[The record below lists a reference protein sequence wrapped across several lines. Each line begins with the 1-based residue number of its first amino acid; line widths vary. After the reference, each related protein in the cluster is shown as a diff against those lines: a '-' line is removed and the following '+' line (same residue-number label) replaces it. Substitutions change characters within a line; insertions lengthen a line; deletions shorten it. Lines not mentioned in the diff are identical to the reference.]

1 MEPVPETAEVL
12 RSLNATSERD
22 LASMI
27 DALAERV
34 AAIVPSCVGVS
45 ISLRDSGLTF
55 TLVATSEQVAAL
67 DAVQYVATGP
77 CVDSA
82 ASGDEIQLH
91 DVLDERRWQ
100 HFARSAAAQDVRSTL
115 SLPLVVA
122 GGDVAGAVNL
132 YAADPQAFV
141 GVEAELR
148 QAVGGGHDLGV
159 SNADLPF
166 RTREVARTA
175 TRALDELDV
184 VEQAVGF
191 VMAEQR
197 VGEDEARRRLV
208 DAAERAGV
216 DVPSAARALM
226 ARR

>member
-1 MEPVPETAEVL
+1 MEPVPETAQAL
-12 RSLNATSERD
+12 RSLNETSERD

-27 DALAERV
+27 DILADRV
-34 AAIVPSCVGVS
+34 VAIVPSCVGLS
-45 ISLRDSGLTF
+45 ISLVDSGLTF
-55 TLVATSEQVAAL
+55 TLVATSEVVAAL

-77 CVDSA
+77 CVESA
-82 ASGDEIQLH
+82 ASRDEIQLD

-100 HFARSAAAQDVRSTL
+100 HFARAAAAQGVRSTL
-115 SLPLVVA
+115 SLPLVTR
-122 GGDVAGAVNL
+122 GEIAGAVNL
-132 YAADPQAFV
+132 YAADPRAFV
-141 GVEAELR
+141 GMEAELR
-148 QAVGGGHDLGV
+148 QVVGGGRDLGV

-166 RTREVARTA
+166 RTRDVARAA
-175 TRALDELDV
+175 TRTLDELDV

-197 VGEDEARRRLV
+197 IGADEARRRLT

>member
-12 RSLNATSERD
+12 RSLNQTSERD

-27 DALAERV
+27 DTLAERV
-34 AAIVPSCVGVS
+34 VAIVPSCVGLS
-45 ISLRDSGLTF
+45 ISLVGSGLTF
-55 TLVATSEQVAAL
+55 TLVSTSEQVAAL
-67 DAVQYVATGP
+67 DAVQYVAAGP
-77 CVDSA
+77 CVESA
-82 ASGDEIQLH
+82 TSGNEIQLD
-91 DVLDERRWQ
+91 DVLDEERWQ
-100 HFARSAAAQDVRSTL
+100 HFARAAAAQDVRSTL

-122 GGDVAGAVNL
+122 PGEIAGAVNL
-132 YAADPQAFV
+132 YAADPRAFV

-148 QAVGGGHDLGV
+148 QVVGGGPDLGV

-166 RTREVARTA
+166 RTRDVARGA
-175 TRALDELDV
+175 TRTLDELDV

-197 VGEDEARRRLV
+197 VGPDEARRRLTE
-208 DAAERAGV
+208 AAERAGV